1 MRTSLNGTWEFLP
14 DCGVGHT
21 DDDGHDDACT
31 IIVPTW
37 WDSLPQ
43 TTGYP
48 AWWERGLHH
57 AVYRRSVTIDEAVL
71 TDDLVLH
78 VGAVASLAKAY
89 VNGVSVGPDSTKGY
103 LMTLLP
109 YDLDITAAARAGV
122 NEVAIEVW
130 SVKALPADAL
140 AAEGGP
146 DRLLF
151 PFGTE
156 NIVGRV
162 GIGGDVWVESRPR
175 LRVDDVQV
183 MPDLNR
189 NADPSDDRL
198 ALNVTIV
205 NHTADDAD
213 LDMRAVVRPWSADDA
228 ADDAAA
234 GAAGAAGEPA
244 LTLPGRRV
252 HVAAGDTVVVATS
265 STWPDA
271 HYWSRADPFLYTV
284 DASIAPADDGAAPAP
299 LHTRRERFGF
309 RQFWREGDRFYFN
322 GVPIRL
328 RGDSLCLLNQGNR
341 DLINEIGDANGVI
354 LDDNHASDAMV
365 RTWVDA
371 YRHANANVIRNH
383 IRSVVSPVLFD
394 HADETGMLI
403 EEETAFWNPGS
414 VSNVSLDPPYY
425 LNYSDEAIGYYAEWV
440 DRWVKAYRNH
450 PSIIMW
456 STTNEAWN
464 PNDADVLIP
473 PLEEAANRADPTRM
487 VYNDGFNR
495 PLGNEDS
502 RHYFGGYPSGMT
514 NAPDIYALYHID
526 SDLPL
531 GAGEEFS
538 VSTAGIPRYADDGT
552 IRDIYH
558 GRLDGDPDTISRADF
573 IREVGRVTRGVRTTR
588 MADWRPFCMSM
599 FLYDNIEKVVRLDQE
614 HTTRGLN
621 PKAMARPQFDP
632 TADGDAR
639 WIEGDGLRYFAAS
652 YADVAAYDRE
662 YDREPRL
669 GTPHRTY
676 RPGEESARTI
686 IVHNDEEI
694 DGTELDLTWT
704 VRTLDPATGIAGD
717 IDTGT
722 ARLDVPYGEHVEHGI
737 VIHVPG
743 DTAATA
749 GDADTY
755 DGRKLILTL
764 HVAKQGVDKFSEDNV
779 LGWIG
784 RPAPVIIGASR
795 TLIDLGTVDWASRE
809 VRHCIHLTQLGGAM
823 SEHWTARILDDAD
836 GAIGLER
843 DHGNLR
849 HEQETFYTVNTAG
862 LIPGRAYEGAIAYEG
877 ERGDRVEIRVLFTAG
892 DPPEGDDAANRA
904 AGAAVSVSS
913 SAAIPGW
920 SPAALV
926 DGRFD
931 AAYNHFGWSS
941 EPQDH
946 DHPEQVTLRLA
957 RPSRIAQILLAPRG
971 ENPGGTVA
979 EAFHGDGDGVGGVL
993 EFAAGHKA
1001 ADPNR
1006 GQGFPVDFTL
1016 SVSTDGHD
1024 WRTVVA
1030 RRDQPLPD
1038 NGMPRAYDF
1047 DPVDDVRWI
1056 RLDVTRLRPN
1066 PHEGGCYALQL
1077 VEIAA
1082 YEDAHMPAIPSR
1094 PCDVTAAL
1102 AGPAGGPVGG
1112 SVGGLVGGGASDTA
1126 GTDIARHDV
1135 HVSWR
1140 FASDGRSPILGS
1152 TLTLTDEAGETVPV
1166 TVAGA
1171 ASDTH
1176 VAGVPA
1182 GRWTLVVQGR
1192 NAVGDG
1198 EPSEPVVFTVGCGDD
1213 AAGVDGLAAADTI
1226 GRAATLPSPTRV
1238 GAELDGESGAVAVS
1252 WTACDGAD
1260 GYVVHL
1266 TPIAGVGADSGRAAI
1281 LPPARVTW
1289 APAGATTA
1297 VLPAVATGTYTAN
1310 VEACVERLFGV
1321 PDGAIGGA
1329 VDGNPAAGAEYV
1341 TTRSAASA
1349 PSAPVIVAHVPA
1361 RPNKPGVTSVG
1372 DRMSVT
1378 WAAPADGGTPIT
1390 AYVLTIT
1397 RLTDDTVQVVR
1408 ADGDATAATIDHMEP
1423 GNYTASVIAVN
1434 AIGMSGE
1441 SSPSLPCLIK

>member
-14 DCGVGHT
+14 DSGVGHGAGA
-21 DDDGHDDACT
+21 DADDGARDAACT
-31 IIVPTW
+31 ITVPTW
-37 WDSLPQ
+37 WDSLQQ

-57 AVYRRSVTIDEAVL
+57 AVYRRSVTLDEAAL
-71 TDDLVLH
+71 ADDLFLH

-89 VNGVSVGPDSTKGY
+89 VNGVSVGPESTKGY

-109 YDLDITAAARAGV
+109 YDLDITKAAHAGV
-122 NEVAIEVW
+122 NEIAIEVW

-213 LDMRAVVRPWSADDA
+213 LDVRAVVRPWSADGA
-228 ADDAAA
+228 S
-234 GAAGAAGEPA
+234 GAAVEPA

-252 HVAAGDTVVVATS
+252 HVAAGDTAVVATAS
-265 STWPDA
+265 AWPDA
-271 HYWSRADPFLYTV
+271 HYWSRTDPFLYTV
-284 DASIAPADDGAAPAP
+284 DASIAPASGDASDAADGPSAEAAAPTP
-299 LHTRRERFGF
+299 LHTKRERFGF

-365 RTWVDA
+365 RAWVDA

-440 DRWVKAYRNH
+440 DRWVKAFRNH

-495 PLGNEDS
+495 PRGNEDS

-538 VSTAGIPRYADDGT
+538 VSTAGIPQYADDGT

-558 GRLDGDPDTISRADF
+558 GRLDGNPDTISRADF
-573 IREVGRVTRGVRTTR
+573 IREVGRVTRGIRTTR
-588 MADWRPFCMSM
+588 MSDWRPFCMSM

-614 HTTRGLN
+614 HTPHGLN
-621 PKAMARPQFDP
+621 PKTMLRPQFDP

-639 WIEGDGLRYFAAS
+639 WIEGDGLGYFAAS
-652 YADVAAYDRE
+652 YADVAAYDKE

-676 RPGEESARTI
+676 RPDETSARTI

-694 DGTELDLTWT
+694 DGTALDLSWT
-704 VRTLDPATGIAGD
+704 VSALDPATGAAD
-717 IDTGT
+717 AVDTGE
-722 ARLDVPYGEHVEHGI
+722 ARLAVPYGEHVEHGI

-743 DTAATA
+743 DSADAP
-749 GDADTY
+749 GDGAY
-755 DGRKLILTL
+755 DGRRLILTL
-764 HVAKQGVDKFSEDNV
+764 RVAKQGVGKFSEDNF

-809 VRHCIHLTQLGGAM
+809 VRHCIHLTQQGGAM

-843 DHGNLR
+843 DRGNLR

-862 LIPGRAYEGAIAYEG
+862 LIPGRAYEGLIEYAG
-877 ERGDRVEIRVLFTAG
+877 DNDDRVEIRVRFTAG

-941 EPQDH
+941 EPQDR
-946 DHPEQVTLRLA
+946 DHAEQVTLRLA
-957 RPSRIAQILLAPRG
+957 RPARIAQIVLAPRG

-979 EAFHGDGDGVGGVL
+979 EAFHGDGEGVGGVL

-1016 SVSTDGHD
+1016 SVSADGRD
-1024 WRTVVA
+1024 WRTVVE
-1030 RRDQPLPD
+1030 RRDQPLPA
-1038 NGMPRAYDF
+1038 NGTPRAYDF

-1056 RLDVTRLRPN
+1056 RLDATRLRPN
-1066 PHEGGCYALQL
+1066 PHEGGRYALQL

-1082 YEDAHMPAIPSR
+1082 YGDAHMPAIPSR
-1094 PCDVTAAL
+1094 PCDVTAAV
-1102 AGPAGGPVGG
+1102 A
-1112 SVGGLVGGGASDTA
+1112 D
-1126 GTDIARHDV
+1126 DARHDV
-1135 HVSWR
+1135 HASWR

-1152 TLTLTDEAGETVPV
+1152 TLTLTNEAGETIPV
-1166 TVAGA
+1166 TVAGE
-1171 ASDTH
+1171 ASDAH
-1176 VAGVPA
+1176 VADVPD
-1182 GRWTLVVQGR
+1182 GRWTLVVQDR

-1198 EPSEPVVFTVGCGDD
+1198 EPSEPFVFAVGRGDD
-1213 AAGVDGLAAADTI
+1213 AADAAGADGADAGAAASD
-1226 GRAATLPSPTRV
+1226 AMPTV
-1238 GAELDGESGAVAVS
+1238 SAPAQADAQLDSETGAVAVS
-1252 WTACDGAD
+1252 WTACAGAD

-1266 TPIAGVGADSGRAAI
+1266 TPTAGVGGRGDAA
-1281 LPPARVTW
+1281 LPPSRVTW

-1297 VLPAVATGTYTAN
+1297 ILPSVATGTYTAS
-1310 VEACVERLFGV
+1310 VDACVER
-1321 PDGAIGGA
+1321 
-1329 VDGNPAAGAEYV
+1329 PAAGDGYA
-1341 TTRSAASA
+1341 TTRSVASA
-1349 PSAPVIVAHVPA
+1349 PSAPVIVAHAPS

-1378 WAAPADGGTPIT
+1378 WSAPADGGTPIT
-1390 AYVLTIT
+1390 SYVLTIT

-1408 ADGDATAATIDHMEP
+1408 ADGDATAATIERMEP